1 MSAAKWF
8 YVQDDKRV
16 GPVDVDHL
24 VHLVVTSV
32 LAPTTLVWHQ
42 GLAEWT
48 EAEKV
53 AEIVALLPPPLPPGK
68 KPGSIE
74 PPPLPPRS
82 APAAAKAPE
91 KAEKAEKADKPAPKS
106 AEKPAE
112 KPAEKVA
119 EKADKP
125 VEPAPPPG
133 PPSAPAAPPAAAVVV
148 PPPAPV
154 ATNPRLEELRQKLE
168 KEPSPRAYGLLA
180 EELRK
185 AGDFAEAIRISRQGV
200 ESAPAY
206 PSLRVTL
213 GRALLEH
220 GDLAAALSELEA
232 VVLVVPDNIL
242 AERFLGEC
250 LEALGDRTRARAQY
264 LKALALAPGDAQ
276 LVARLRALS
285 ATGAPANGPQAAAA
299 SDHVPAAHTEAS
311 AALIDADPLAGML
324 DDSPPMH
331 AEIEPPSL
339 AIMVDDP
346 PPVPS
351 ADPPPIPLA
360 AVEETFEI
368 ERADDH
374 AAGTAASKAVPSPK
388 RKAAAGERGSTKT
401 AEILKPTPPPASSPS
416 VVIDFEVDVPADPLA
431 LAPAVSSEPTTAPI
445 APPAAPPA
453 VTLATGFPGDTPSGS
468 FAKALAD
475 AVPPLPKGRAGADAR
490 PGPALVPEATIA
502 WPSGRVADHEF
513 ADLVREVYG
522 RRWSGLLT
530 LNHTGVE
537 KSVRVQDGRLVFA
550 FSSSRDDRL
559 GELLLRRGRIT
570 LHQYVEAS
578 RAMRKGIRLGTVLVE
593 QGALD
598 ARELVKSVMDHT
610 QEIIYSA
617 FQWTEG
623 LYHFTEGAAAS
634 EPITLKLS
642 TPDVIL
648 EGIRRIDHW
657 SRIERAVGSI
667 DTRYVRARG
676 YEDVLSEMTLSLEKL
691 SLLTGLE
698 MEQDVGTI
706 CRNSTLSH
714 YEVCRTLWAYRVIGV
729 VQRLAEPSS
738 PD

>member
-1 MSAAKWF
+1 
-8 YVQDDKRV
+8 
-16 GPVDVDHL
+16 
-24 VHLVVTSV
+24 
-32 LAPTTLVWHQ
+32 
-42 GLAEWT
+42 
-48 EAEKV
+48 
-53 AEIVALLPPPLPPGK
+53 
-68 KPGSIE
+68 
-74 PPPLPPRS
+74 
-82 APAAAKAPE
+82 
-91 KAEKAEKADKPAPKS
+91 
-106 AEKPAE
+106 
-112 KPAEKVA
+112 
-119 EKADKP
+119 KP
-125 VEPAPPPG
+125 VEHGPPPAPPG
-133 PPSAPAAPPAAAVVV
+133 SSPATAAVV

-154 ATNPRLEELRQKLE
+154 AANPRLEELRQKLE

-285 ATGAPANGPQAAAA
+285 ATGAPANGPQAAA
-299 SDHVPAAHTEAS
+299 SDQAPAAHAEAS
-311 AALIDADPLAGML
+311 AALLDADPLAGML

-346 PPVPS
+346 PPVPA

-360 AVEETFEI
+360 VVEDTFEI
-368 ERADDH
+368 ERAGDH
-374 AAGTAASKAVPSPK
+374 AAGTTASKAVPSPK

-401 AEILKPTPPPASSPS
+401 AEILKPAAPPASSPS

-431 LAPAVSSEPTTAPI
+431 LAPAVSSEPTSA
-445 APPAAPPA
+445 PAAPPA
-453 VTLATGFPGDTPSGS
+453 VTLAAGFPGDTPSGS

-475 AVPPLPKGRAGADAR
+475 ATPPLPKGRAGVDAK

-537 KSVRVQDGRLVFA
+537 KSVRVQEGRLVFA

-657 SRIERAVGSI
+657 SRIERAVGSV

-729 VQRLAEPSS
+729 VQRLADPTS

>member
-32 LAPTTLVWHQ
+32 LAPTALVWHQ

-68 KPGSIE
+68 KPGPIE
-74 PPPLPPRS
+74 PPPLPPRA

-91 KAEKAEKADKPAPKS
+91 KAEKAEKADKPAAKS

-112 KPAEKVA
+112 KPAEKAA
-119 EKADKP
+119 ERVDKP
-125 VEPAPPPG
+125 VETPP
-133 PPSAPAAPPAAAVVV
+133 APAAPPASSAATAAVA

-154 ATNPRLEELRQKLE
+154 AANPRLEELRQKLE

-220 GDLAAALSELEA
+220 GDLAEALSELEA

-299 SDHVPAAHTEAS
+299 PDQGPPAHAEAS
-311 AALIDADPLAGML
+311 HTLLDADPLAGML

-346 PPVPS
+346 SPAPA

-360 AVEETFEI
+360 VVEDTFEI
-368 ERADDH
+368 ERANDH
-374 AAGTAASKAVPSPK
+374 AAGTTASKAVPSPK
-388 RKAAAGERGSTKT
+388 RKAAGGDRGTKT
-401 AEILKPTPPPASSPS
+401 AEIIPPTPPPAGSSS

-445 APPAAPPA
+445 PPPAAPPA
-453 VTLATGFPGDTPSGS
+453 VTLAAGFPGDTPSGS

-475 AVPPLPKGRAGADAR
+475 AAPPLPKGRAGVDGK
-490 PGPALVPEATIA
+490 PGPALVPEETIA

-578 RAMRKGIRLGTVLVE
+578 RAIRKGIRLGTVLVE

-598 ARELVKSVMDHT
+598 ARDLVKSVMDHT

-691 SLLTGLE
+691 SILTGLE

-729 VQRLAEPSS
+729 VQRLADPSS